1 MDKARDLT
9 LSYFDGVNTM
19 MLTGTMAQQESLRE
33 KYLEMPGVREIRLVH
48 APGTLDGVSS
58 RTVKPEGE
66 HEERGVKGERVAV
79 LDEDEQGRF
88 VTVVT
93 PLPASTN
100 HHGTNCLDCHQV
112 PEGTILGAVRTT
124 YSLDELDAEF
134 RQSALTVAMVNLVLS
149 VIGIGMVVLLLRRIV
164 IQPLLKI
171 RETMLVVERDA
182 DLTRRIH
189 LASKDEVGALAQA
202 INRMLEKFSGS
213 LGSVAATSKRLS
225 TAAERVASVS
235 VLTADAAGEQLREAG
250 ATARSLDDLK
260 RIAGEAGESAGRT
273 AAASVE
279 ADRDAVRSTRT
290 TREAIQGI
298 QTLVDEIR
306 QAAEV
311 IEALD
316 RRSQEVSNVLEV
328 IKGIAEQTNLLALNA
343 AIEAARAG
351 EMGRGFAVV
360 ADEVRKL
367 ANMSHQSTGSIE
379 EIVLH
384 LREEA
389 RRAVAAMNEAREA
402 ATRHSGELESAAL
415 GLDQI
420 VVRVADIRDLNAH
433 VAESV
438 RDQAGLTEGVD
449 QRVGNIGRI
458 AEQTASE
465 AVATRK
471 VSEELVE
478 LAREMNELV
487 GRFRL
492 GD

>member
-1 MDKARDLT
+1 
-9 LSYFDGVNTM
+9 
-19 MLTGTMAQQESLRE
+19 
-33 KYLEMPGVREIRLVH
+33 
-48 APGTLDGVSS
+48 
-58 RTVKPEGE
+58 
-66 HEERGVKGERVAV
+66 
-79 LDEDEQGRF
+79 
-88 VTVVT
+88 
-93 PLPASTN
+93 
-100 HHGTNCLDCHQV
+100 
-112 PEGTILGAVRTT
+112 
-124 YSLDELDAEF
+124 
-134 RQSALTVAMVNLVLS
+134 
-149 VIGIGMVVLLLRRIV
+149 
-164 IQPLLKI
+164 
-171 RETMLVVERDA
+171 
-182 DLTRRIH
+182 
-189 LASKDEVGALAQA
+189 
-202 INRMLEKFSGS
+202 
-213 LGSVAATSKRLS
+213 
-225 TAAERVASVS
+225 
-235 VLTADAAGEQLREAG
+235 
-250 ATARSLDDLK
+250 
-260 RIAGEAGESAGRT
+260 
-273 AAASVE
+273 VE